1 MNNLT
6 GLVAIVFTVLLLAG
20 CSEKDLRQ
28 DYEVITENTDDVPLT
43 TTEVVAALKDSLSQG
58 ISKGV
63 LIASARDG
71 YYGNPRLKIEFPPE
85 VSKVQETLR
94 KIGFGRDV
102 DRFVK
107 QLNRGAEKAATKAKP
122 IFIKAITSMTI
133 QDAFEILNGADDA
146 ATRYLERTTGG
157 ELRQQFLPIVSDTLR
172 QTKATRYYGDIVN
185 KYNQLPLVDDVDPD
199 LDSYATDRA
208 IAGLFVLIADEEAR
222 IRANPV
228 ARTTELLQRVF
239 GSLD

>member
-1 MNNLT
+1 MKNLT
-6 GLVAIVFTVLLLAG
+6 GLVAVVFTVLVLAG

-28 DYEVITENTDDVPLT
+28 AYQVFTESTEDAPLT
-43 TTEVVAALKDSLSQG
+43 TNEVVAALKDSLSQG
-58 ISKGV
+58 ISKGA

-85 VSKVQETLR
+85 VSKVEETLR
-94 KIGFGRDV
+94 KIGFGEDV

-107 QLNRGAEKAATKAKP
+107 QLNRGAEKAATKARP

-133 QDAFEILNGADDA
+133 QDAFDILNGADDA
-146 ATRYLERTTGG
+146 ATQYLVRTTGG
-157 ELRQQFLPIVSDTLR
+157 ELRRQFLPIVSDTLQ

-199 LDSYATDRA
+199 LESYATERA

-222 IRANPV
+222 IRANPA

>member
-1 MNNLT
+1 MKNIIS
-6 GLVAIVFTVLLLAG
+6 LVAVVIAVLVITA

-28 DYEVITENTDDVPLT
+28 AYQVFTESTEDVPLT

-58 ISKGV
+58 ISKGA
-63 LIASARDG
+63 LMASARDG

-85 VSKVQETLR
+85 VSKVEETLR
-94 KIGFGRDV
+94 KIGFGEDV

-107 QLNRGAEKAATKAKP
+107 QLNRGAEKAAAQARP

-133 QDAFEILNGADDA
+133 QDAFDILNGADDA
-146 ATRYLERTTGG
+146 ATQYLVRTTGG

-185 KYNQLPLVDDVDPD
+185 RYNQLPLVNDVDPD

-208 IAGLFVLIADEEAR
+208 ITGLFVLIADEEAR
-222 IRANPV
+222 IRADPA
-228 ARTTELLQRVF
+228 ARTTELLRRVF